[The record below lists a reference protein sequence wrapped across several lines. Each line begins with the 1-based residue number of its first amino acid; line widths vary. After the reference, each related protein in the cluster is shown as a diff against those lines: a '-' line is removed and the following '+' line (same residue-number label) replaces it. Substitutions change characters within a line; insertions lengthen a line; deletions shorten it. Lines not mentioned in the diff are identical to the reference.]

1 MKQNKTEEQL
11 LGMPR
16 KELIAL
22 VASKIKGRSLFPE
35 QVKRAKEILSRAR
48 FVNGAEKLFHK

>member
-1 MKQNKTEEQL
+1 MKQSKTEEEI

-16 KELIAL
+16 RELIAL

-35 QVKRAKEILSRAR
+35 QVKRAKEILSHAR
-48 FVNGAEKLFHK
+48 FVKQIQDNK